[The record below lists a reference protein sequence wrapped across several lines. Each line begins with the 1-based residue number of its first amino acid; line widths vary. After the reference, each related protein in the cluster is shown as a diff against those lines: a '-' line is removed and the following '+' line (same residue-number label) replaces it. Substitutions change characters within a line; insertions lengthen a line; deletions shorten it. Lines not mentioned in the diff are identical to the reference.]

1 MEVAIVPSE
10 LIVAVVSL
18 IVSVFLLVAI
28 GKLFSIERSLQRLVM
43 LELCDKG
50 LFRKEYCER
59 YQKEVAFAT
68 VVPIEGYRKNQGRD
82 AIV

>member
-1 MEVAIVPSE
+1 ME

-28 GKLFSIERSLQRLVM
+28 GKLFSIERSLHRLVM

-50 LFRKEYCER
+50 VLRKEYCEQYKR
-59 YQKEVAFAT
+59 EVAYAT
-68 VVPIEGYRKNQGRD
+68 VIPIDGHRKNHGRD
-82 AIV
+82 AIVGL

>member
-1 MEVAIVPSE
+1 MYDVPME

-28 GKLFSIERSLQRLVM
+28 GKLFSIERSLHRLVM

-50 LFRKEYCER
+50 VFRKEYCEK
-59 YQKEVAFAT
+59 YQKEVAYAT
-68 VVPIEGYRKNQGRD
+68 VVPIEGYRTNQVRG
-82 AIV
+82 AIVGL